1 MLVLAVAFSNKLIA
15 TLNMMSI
22 SSSFSSE
29 NADDP
34 KEFEISTF
42 GDEQRN
48 FMFGVEIWHFN
59 LNDGPTRY
67 FDIVLTNTDYLVG
80 EPT

>member
-1 MLVLAVAFSNKLIA
+1 MLVLAVAFYNKLIA

-48 FMFGVEIWHFN
+48 FMFGV
-59 LNDGPTRY
+59 
-67 FDIVLTNTDYLVG
+67 
-80 EPT
+80 